1 MMNKNSMKILMIGAH
16 PDDCELRCAGLALK
30 YVRDGHQV
38 RFLSMCDGSGGH
50 HELNRNEIAARR
62 WEETRKVAEFL
73 GVEYDVWNIPD
84 CELMADLETR
94 GRLVRYIREFAP
106 DVVFGHRTND
116 YHADHRNAGM
126 LLQDASYLLIVPNY
140 CSEVKAL
147 PKMPVII
154 HYEDTFMNPP
164 FVPEVVIGIDDEIET
179 KCRAFDLNVSQAY
192 EWLPYTY
199 GKIEEV
205 PEDKDERYLWMRGDI
220 IDEQTDDADILAKK
234 FWGRNQHFA
243 MTAARFRKQLVERY
257 GENGNRIVFAEAF
270 AACEYGSPLTEEMK
284 KKIFPY

>member
-1 MMNKNSMKILMIGAH
+1 MKILMIGAH
-16 PDDCELRCAGLALK
+16 PDDCELNCAGLALK

-62 WEETRKVAEFL
+62 WEESRKVAEYL

-94 GRLVRYIREFAP
+94 GRLVRYIREYAP

-116 YHADHRNAGM
+116 YHADHRNAGI

-140 CSEVKAL
+140 CKEVAAL
-147 PKMPVII
+147 EKMPVII
-154 HYEDTFMNPP
+154 HYEDEFMNPP
-164 FVPEVVIGIDDEIET
+164 FVPDAVIDVEDEMET
-179 KCRAFDLNVSQAY
+179 KFRAFDLNVSQAY

-199 GKIEEV
+199 GKIDEV
-205 PEDKDERYLWMRGDI
+205 PEDEEERYLWMKGDI
-220 IDEQTDDADILAKK
+220 IDENTDDADILAKK
-234 FWGRNQHFA
+234 FWGRNPRFA

-257 GENGNRIVFAEAF
+257 GEKGNRIVFAEAY
-270 AACEYGSPLTEEMK
+270 AVCEYGSPLTEEMK